1 VTKANRLAILGTL
14 TLGAVAIVLLLPRIP
29 QDPAYNNF
37 ADQRAILGI
46 PNGLNVLSNAAFVF
60 VGVLGLTFL
69 FRKRGSGIA
78 RLFIV
83 SEERWPYAAFFA
95 GVTLIAAGSAYYHL
109 APGNDRLAWDRLPIA
124 FALMAFFSATVVER
138 VSVKFGLRLLFPLL
152 MFGVCSVVYWH
163 VSEQLGSGD
172 LRFYIVAQFYPLLA
186 IPLILF
192 SFPARY
198 TRGGDVLSVLCL
210 FILAHILELLDRPIF
225 EFGHVVSGHTLK
237 HLAAGL
243 ATYWV
248 LRMLRLRSTLVLRG
262 FVNGTEPGPTTT

>member
-1 VTKANRLAILGTL
+1 MTKANRLAILGTL

-124 FALMAFFSATVVER
+124 FALTS
-138 VSVKFGLRLLFPLL
+138 
-152 MFGVCSVVYWH
+152 
-163 VSEQLGSGD
+163 
-172 LRFYIVAQFYPLLA
+172 
-186 IPLILF
+186 
-192 SFPARY
+192 
-198 TRGGDVLSVLCL
+198 
-210 FILAHILELLDRPIF
+210 
-225 EFGHVVSGHTLK
+225 
-237 HLAAGL
+237 GL
-243 ATYWV
+243 AD
-248 LRMLRLRSTLVLRG
+248 STHFQWLTMALSIPQSSKSKVPELYG
-262 FVNGTEPGPTTT
+262 